1 MVPGGAGP
9 RGRPGGGGRGGPG
22 GGPPPAPPPPPP
34 RDHGGGGEG
43 SEYGEGIIDCNE
55 QNTILLQFSL
65 ILKLNSKS
73 TKQH

>member
-1 MVPGGAGP
+1 V
-9 RGRPGGGGRGGPG
+9 GGGL
-22 GGPPPAPPPPPP
+22 
-34 RDHGGGGEG
+34 DHGGGGEG